1 MRIFFLTI
9 SLFFCIALD
18 MGSKIFVEDTVF
30 GTWKEICVHPEI
42 NSAATVEYCRDNI
55 ISFTDFF
62 SLHLS
67 YNSGI
72 AFSLPIH
79 GIMLQIITLLL
90 IGGILYQYFSV
101 EYPKKSK
108 LLDAGYVLILS
119 GALSHAYERI
129 FVGHVVDFIAV
140 KYFAI
145 LNIAD
150 IFISVGAFL
159 LILAYVIFR
168 KSR

>member
-1 MRIFFLTI
+1 MRIFFLIT
-9 SLFFCIALD
+9 SLLFCIALD
-18 MGSKIFVEDTVF
+18 MSSKAFVEDTVF
-30 GTWKEICVHPEI
+30 WTWKEICIHPEL
-42 NSAATVEYCRDNI
+42 NSAATVEYCRDNTL
-55 ISFTDFF
+55 SLTDFF
-62 SLHLS
+62 SIHLS

-72 AFSLPIH
+72 AFSLPVR
-79 GIMLQIITLLL
+79 GIVLQIITLLL

-108 LLDAGYVLILS
+108 LLDAGYVLVLS
-119 GALSHAYERI
+119 WALSHAYERI

-150 IFISVGAFL
+150 IFISVWAFL
-159 LILAYVIFR
+159 LILAYVILW

>member
-18 MGSKIFVEDTVF
+18 MGSKIFVEQKLF
-30 GTWKEICVHPEI
+30 GSMQRVCNDPIVNYTY
-42 NSAATVEYCRDNI
+42 ATPDYCQNDLIRLN
-55 ISFTDFF
+55 DFL

-72 AFSLPIH
+72 AFSLPIR
-79 GIMLQIITLLL
+79 GIVLQLITLLL

-119 GALSHAYERI
+119 
-129 FVGHVVDFIAV
+129 
-140 KYFAI
+140 
-145 LNIAD
+145 
-150 IFISVGAFL
+150 
-159 LILAYVIFR
+159 
-168 KSR
+168 

>member
-1 MRIFFLTI
+1 MRIFLLII

-18 MGSKIFVEDTVF
+18 MGSKAFVENTVF
-30 GTWKEICVHPEI
+30 WTWKEICAHPEL
-42 NSAATVEYCRDNI
+42 NSAATVEYCRDNTL
-55 ISFTDFF
+55 SFTDFF
-62 SLHLS
+62 SFHLS

-72 AFSLPIH
+72 AFSLPIRGIFLQLLTLFLIV
-79 GIMLQIITLLL
+79 GIM
-90 IGGILYQYFSV
+90 YQYVSV
-101 EYPKKSK
+101 EYSKKSK
-108 LLDAGYVLILS
+108 LLDTGYILILS
-119 GALSHAYERI
+119 WALSHAYERI

-150 IFISVGAFL
+150 IFISVWAFL
-159 LILAYVIFR
+159 LILAYVIFW